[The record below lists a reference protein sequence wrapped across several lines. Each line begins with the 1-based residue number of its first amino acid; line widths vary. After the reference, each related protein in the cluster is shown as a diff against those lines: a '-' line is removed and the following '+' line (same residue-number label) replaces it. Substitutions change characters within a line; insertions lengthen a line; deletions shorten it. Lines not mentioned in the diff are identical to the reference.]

1 MARVRLEIVPWLTR
15 NFGGQGLGRL
25 MLEREVPE
33 GQALGRLRGG
43 PGGGR
48 QGGGQVTFDAALERP
63 TRYVSLILNDRIV
76 EWAEEWTTEV
86 KDGDTLTLLP
96 AYAGG

>member
-1 MARVRLEIVPWLTR
+1 MARVRLEIVPWLTS

-33 GQALGRLRGG
+33 GQVLGRLLRDLAAEH
-43 PGGGR
+43 
-48 QGGGQVTFDAALERP
+48 QEFAKVTFDAALERP